1 MQAVVATKGAVQEGK
16 IYSYYTI
23 EYYYGPRGGANMVTW
38 MVDGGAAV

>member
-1 MQAVVATKGAVQEGK
+1 MQAVVATKGEGK
-16 IYSYYTI
+16 VYSYYTI